1 MFHYRLATANNRS
14 RLLIAVFL
22 ALAVHMVLMSFE
34 FVPKQI
40 FVPSV
45 SLPRSVSIL
54 LRQRSSL
61 QTPDQPVKKT
71 QTVSPVREEQL
82 TAEKKQELPATPK
95 APAIGEKPNN
105 TLEPPALLNKTAKKT
120 IYITEEKSKPVVED
134 NVSADQ
140 QTEELNT
147 EANKAAKVKNIDIQ
161 AEPQAAQEEVG
172 TIMPGTVQLA
182 YPRYQLNTP
191 PAYPGLARK
200 RGQEGTV
207 ILQVLVNSK
216 GNVDMLEID
225 VSSKFS
231 LLDRAAL
238 TAVRKWSFE
247 PRKRDEQKVP
257 MWVRVPV
264 TFKLKK

>member
-1 MFHYRLATANNRS
+1 
-14 RLLIAVFL
+14 
-22 ALAVHMVLMSFE
+22 
-34 FVPKQI
+34 
-40 FVPSV
+40 
-45 SLPRSVSIL
+45 
-54 LRQRSSL
+54 
-61 QTPDQPVKKT
+61 
-71 QTVSPVREEQL
+71 
-82 TAEKKQELPATPK
+82 
-95 APAIGEKPNN
+95 
-105 TLEPPALLNKTAKKT
+105 LNKIAKKT

-247 PRKRDEQKVP
+247 PGKRDEQKVP